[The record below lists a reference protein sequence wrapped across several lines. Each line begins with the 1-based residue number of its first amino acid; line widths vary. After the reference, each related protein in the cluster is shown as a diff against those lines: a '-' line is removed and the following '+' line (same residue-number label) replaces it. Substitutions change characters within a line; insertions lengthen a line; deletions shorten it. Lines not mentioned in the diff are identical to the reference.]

1 MSRIRVAAA
10 VAAVLFWA
18 VTPVLAC
25 LMPCLAPT
33 PAAGCSHT
41 MAMHCG
47 HLTMSAGG
55 NCCQMSVRSQ
65 MATVEK
71 ELNSSQKHPLAA
83 VAAVEA
89 ESLSNVS
96 AIHAVRIAFFESPPA
111 QAPPPVSSILR
122 I

>member
-1 MSRIRVAAA
+1 
-10 VAAVLFWA
+10 
-18 VTPVLAC
+18 
-25 LMPCLAPT
+25 MPPNVSGRYVGRNGMIGGV
-33 PAAGCSHT
+33 GCP
-41 MAMHCG
+41 
-47 HLTMSAGG
+47 LSAGG

-71 ELNSSQKHPLAA
+71 ELNSSQKHPLVA